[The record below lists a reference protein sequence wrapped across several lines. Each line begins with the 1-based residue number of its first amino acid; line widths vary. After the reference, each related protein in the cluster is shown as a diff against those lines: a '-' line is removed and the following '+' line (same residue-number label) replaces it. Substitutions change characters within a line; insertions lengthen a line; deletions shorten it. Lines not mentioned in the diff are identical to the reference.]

1 MLHLKGAKHLHMGK
15 PSIPF
20 KGSNCIYFQTK
31 MDALK
36 EKCIR
41 MRGQIPTILEESW
54 NVGNVKSN
62 KRIRVFLTYNSTIS
76 LKKLVSYKKCFK
88 FVKMYCSKFNHISY
102 LHFTLRYNS
111 IYMHLCSRS
120 AFTFNTNLLQ

>member
-1 MLHLKGAKHLHMGK
+1 MLHFKGAKHLHMGK

-54 NVGNVKSN
+54 NVGNVKFN
-62 KRIRVFLTYNSTIS
+62 KRIRVFVVGI
-76 LKKLVSYKKCFK
+76 
-88 FVKMYCSKFNHISY
+88 
-102 LHFTLRYNS
+102 
-111 IYMHLCSRS
+111 
-120 AFTFNTNLLQ
+120 Q